1 MAAGIASR
9 TAADLWYSY
18 KRMNLLHLARNP
30 PRWLRALL
38 ASLMLVLAL
47 DSLAHVQHR
56 HGHEYDGRPGV
67 EAALCGFC
75 VAFDR
80 MADGPSAPV
89 FAIAPVDPILHASL
103 PEVAPPSLPIPFR
116 LVPRGPP
123 AV

>member
-9 TAADLWYSY
+9 APVDLWYSY

-30 PRWLRALL
+30 PRWLRACL
-38 ASLMLVLAL
+38 ASLLLVLAL

-56 HGHEYDGRPGV
+56 HGHEFDGRPGV
-67 EAALCGFC
+67 ESALCGFC

-80 MADGPSAPV
+80 MADGPATPV
-89 FAIAPVDPILHASL
+89 FAIAPVDPILHTAL
-103 PEVAPPSLPIPFR
+103 PELAPPSLPMPFR

-123 AV
+123 AA